1 MPRYEVTLSDG
12 TTHQIDGPKGATEA
26 QIISAVETLRL
37 ERETAADRKRYTDYL
52 KERAEPKPD
61 PEDTDTTLLGNIA
74 RGLGAGFVDTLE
86 NSALGI
92 ATLLDEG
99 AELTARDIIKG
110 VAEDVRPHLANPDE
124 ISAKLARG
132 VGSILGF
139 VPAALAGP
147 AAPAVIAGMAVSGGA
162 GEASERARAKGA
174 TQAER
179 NRAAFQGMAPGAL
192 DIIPFARLGRKIAKI
207 PGASNVVPK
216 GAQRW
221 LDKTFTN
228 AGPAEIS
235 GARSR
240 VLSAFKTGG
249 LEGAQ
254 EAAQGVAQN
263 WIEQGYNADAKL
275 FGPEVPEEG
284 GIGFGAGFI
293 VQGLLDAFVGR
304 RRGATPGETEPTE
317 EVDQAPPPVPA
328 GIAGLLPPP
337 RGPADAPDI
346 IYNPDETINIAG
358 LLPSPAESIG
368 PERQLSPPPMRMPDE
383 TGGETISLPDE
394 SIPASQIRI
403 AELESVVADAE
414 RNIGRIENA
423 PIAPFETAQEDPI
436 FTPIETE
443 QNRIRLAQEE
453 INNIRQRPQEFEA
466 AQAQRVGRQEEELL
480 ASVPTQDVDAELR
493 RAIGDTTPT
502 TPMAVAAQEALARRE
517 AEPTPTPVVE
527 PTPAPTP
534 AVEPE
539 VIPTQASLPDMGRPF
554 SAKAARPAVT
564 PASEPRIL
572 DETIFN
578 EVGLPAKAPIRKR
591 LLGKDFN
598 NPNVRQDLAT
608 LAGRPKTSQKTKS
621 GINRLLSASPA
632 EQTDIWATK
641 KLTASAKDDV
651 PPTPLTASAEG
662 DVSPTV
668 EQVPTEETVE
678 TGAADAEQF
687 ELFGEP
693 VGTPEPISRTDRESV
708 PDTVVQ
714 QPRRGTTPTGR
725 DTAATEVP
733 AAPRVDDVEA
743 NVRSALGRTGEQL
756 SAIKAEP
763 VPTAEEVV
771 QAADRKKGKKAAKK
785 VKEAAA
791 KRKTLTKEAEEF
803 LVAAKKGMPAS
814 VTNNL
819 RRIAEENNVK
829 VTKTTKPEDIVD
841 AFKKKKA
848 AAKKTTTKAKKASV
862 PDAPKKK
869 AAEKP
874 FETKTDEDGNPIT
887 IVPEGASVKKK
898 RRSSP
903 KKKQLDIE
911 VGERAD
917 LTSFTAAQ
925 PSSARR
931 FVTTTDEDVA
941 KVDAL
946 VRSKRARAEQR
957 GTTKADKAKAAARIY
972 FGRKDDP
979 IEALEEIAHES
990 VFADAKFR
998 TSAAYTAAANTYFAN
1013 KGKNRAEQAIEWVR
1027 ANLDPATVKSMDD
1040 FIAAEKIAIKRGV
1053 LDPDADIDVV
1063 KEVGHRRSAMSD
1075 AWLAAD
1081 EKQMAAH
1088 VKAELTE
1095 NLAYVDGI
1103 NTEEEV
1109 TSNDLKEL
1117 LSDTNQVAGLD
1128 LPIHPVVNNLLRS
1141 NKLKEA
1147 LQTLAITSPSSRVS
1161 QVAAKLAQKLGDTK
1175 VEVVEDLE
1183 KDVVID
1189 LGGGESVIS
1198 VPLPGSFDPETNTIK
1213 LHSYFGMNFGPH
1225 TILHEVTHALTSAT
1239 LDKKSHPVTKQLEKL
1254 FNDVKDQLGTAY
1266 GAQSVDEFVAE
1277 AFGNPEFQQML
1288 ASMNPKGRPISALQQ
1303 FSNIIGNFVR
1313 RMLGMQT
1320 KPVDS
1325 ALNKADQF
1333 IEAILAPAPQHRNTP
1348 KMYEMSADSIMDGL
1362 DKVSKSFPKLT
1373 PRYRKD
1379 FVNYVKDTI
1388 PRLSPVAVRTLTR
1401 FAGLQALADI
1411 ASAYGFKSA
1420 YELDNLVKTM
1430 IGRQNLAEQRV
1441 DASYQ
1446 LMKDWL
1452 KAKNTTDAM
1461 RKSFNNL
1468 VYTSTT
1474 KQVDP
1479 YAPSTKYKGD
1489 KLKAWKEMQG
1499 DRRAIGPGGK
1509 KTYERLRETYRTQF
1523 NELQKVIIERIDT
1536 LKNEKGEPVDK
1547 KQREKLKKDVFNKIF
1562 EKGRIEPYF
1571 PLTREGDKWLEFKGT
1586 NGEMVYMAFK
1596 TNTERNAFR
1605 QGIQN
1610 DELVDKESI
1619 REYSNIE
1626 EARKGMEA
1634 NQPAGAF
1641 VTQTLS
1647 ILQKNNVDTDV
1658 QNQFL
1663 ELFLNALPESSFAR
1677 SLTRRGNEGAGKEGY
1692 DVDAESAFRQKAYN
1706 MASQI
1711 ERMRYSKQIDDV
1723 MAKLKGELAAISQ
1736 KTKKDTPHLN
1746 QIYNEL
1752 QAHAQFAKNPPSDK
1766 IAATLNRLAFMGTI
1780 GFSVSS
1786 ALVNGSQIPLF
1797 FAPMLTGKYG
1807 LKANTAIFHAG
1818 RLITASGFKRVGT
1831 SVIGEN
1837 VELKGM
1843 PSIDNYYTVRDIK
1856 NKKGDVIDTVYEVRN
1871 DIDLTSDKRKELED
1885 MAPLIKRASK
1895 EGQLSKSLFY
1905 DTVGAELSGREKG
1918 AMDYA
1923 NAGQAFM
1930 FHQMERFNSQ
1940 VALVSTYQLE
1950 LDRMRKEKIIA
1961 EADAQGLRGAAK
1973 KQYVE
1978 EKYGSKS
1985 REDIAKI
1992 KLSEEQ
1998 YVEAAREAIF
2008 KKQEMNGGA
2017 FLATAPSISQK
2028 GWGRVAMM
2036 YKGFGMQMY
2045 YTILKTGRQAFVVDL
2060 VENLKK
2066 EGIPAGVAKTMGQTA
2081 FKQLVFLMGSSV
2093 ALSGVAGLPFIGMF
2107 MGLADLFLDDDEEDA
2122 ATIIRKGIGEGWYKG
2137 GVNALTGVDV
2147 ASRIGLGNLLFRL
2160 NPYSQDQS
2168 TADVFMQMVGGPAW
2182 SVGSQMKRGFEM
2194 AIDGDL
2200 RRGTE
2205 MMLPAA
2211 FRNVVKGSRYLDE
2224 GTALTRRGDPIV
2236 DDIGLFHSITQMTGF
2251 APANYTL
2258 QQEKNMTTKKIE
2270 KAVNKERSN
2279 LLKKYWVAV
2288 RMGDTEEARDIIRD
2302 ITKFNR
2308 KHRNFSISAETVHK
2322 SVTTHARTSAG
2333 MEGGITMTPK
2343 MRGVLR
2349 QHQDEY
2355 WGDDLMG
2362 FYD

>member
-1 MPRYEVTLSDG
+1 MPRYKITLPDG
-12 TTHQIDGPKGATEA
+12 STHAVDGPEGMTRRQLIDTAEYYRTEREIEA
-26 QIISAVETLRL
+26 ADKRYRDRL
-37 ERETAADRKRYTDYL
+37 ERPV
-52 KERAEPKPD
+52 EPRPD
-61 PEDTDTTLLGNIA
+61 PEDTESTLLGNIV

-86 NSALGI
+86 NSALGV

-124 ISAKLARG
+124 VSAQLARG

-139 VPAALAGP
+139 VPAAFTGP
-147 AAPAVIAGMAVSGGA
+147 AAPAVIAGMALSGGA

-179 NRAAFQGMAPGAL
+179 NRAAALGMIPGAF
-192 DIIPFARLGRKIAKI
+192 DIIPFARLGRKISKI

-221 LDKTFTN
+221 LDKTFDN
-228 AGPAEIS
+228 AGPAEIA
-235 GARSR
+235 GAKKRI
-240 VLSAFKTGG
+240 LSAAKTGG

-254 EAAQGVAQN
+254 EAAQGIAQN
-263 WIEQGYNADAKL
+263 WIEQGYNADARL
-275 FGPEVPEEG
+275 FGPEEFREYAGEG

-304 RRGATPGETEPTE
+304 RRGATPGEPIEG
-317 EVDQAPPPVPA
+317 EVDQALLPAPA
-328 GIAGLLPPP
+328 GVAGLLPPP

-346 IYNPDETINIAG
+346 IYNPDETTNIAG
-358 LLPSPAESIG
+358 LLPPPAEPIG
-368 PERQLSPPPMRMPDE
+368 PERQLSPPPIRMPDE
-383 TGGETISLPDE
+383 TGGETINLPDE

-414 RNIGRIENA
+414 RNISRIENT

-517 AEPTPTPVVE
+517 AESAPVVE
-527 PTPAPTP
+527 PTPTPAPAP

-539 VIPTQASLPDMGRPF
+539 VIPAQASLPDMGRPF
-554 SAKAARPAVT
+554 REKAARPAVT
-564 PASEPRIL
+564 PAPEPRIL
-572 DETIFN
+572 DEEIFN

-598 NPNVRQDLAT
+598 DPNVRQDLAT

-641 KLTASAKDDV
+641 KLTTPAKDDV

-687 ELFGEP
+687 ELFGQP
-693 VGTPEPISRTDRESV
+693 VGPPEPIGRTSGTGV
-708 PDTVVQ
+708 PDTVVG
-714 QPRRGTTPTGR
+714 QPGRGATPTDQ
-725 DTAATEVP
+725 DTAAPEVP
-733 AAPRVDDVEA
+733 AATRVDDAKA

-756 SAIKAEP
+756 GAIKVEP

-771 QAADRKKGKKAAKK
+771 QAADREKGKKAAKK
-785 VKEAAA
+785 TTIKVGDMDNPLDEGGGRILREPA
-791 KRKTLTKEAEEF
+791 KVVEE
-803 LVAAKKGMPAS
+803 LGEVDGVTYMRLEGSQTGYPINQLEKVTAKKTKKPA
-814 VTNNL
+814 T
-819 RRIAEENNVK
+819 
-829 VTKTTKPEDIVD
+829 
-841 AFKKKKA
+841 KKA
-848 AAKKTTTKAKKASV
+848 AAKKTTTKAK
-862 PDAPKKK
+862 PTTKKPAAK
-869 AAEKP
+869 KEAAEKP
-874 FETKTDEDGNPIT
+874 IETKPDEDGNTIT
-887 IVPEGASVKKK
+887 VVPEGASGKKK
-898 RRSSP
+898 RSSSP

-917 LTSFTAAQ
+917 LTSFTEAQ
-925 PSSARR
+925 PSNARR

-946 VRSKRARAEQR
+946 VRSKRTRAEQR

-979 IEALEEIAHES
+979 IEALEEIAFES
-990 VFADAKFR
+990 VYADAKFHR
-998 TSAAYTAAANTYFAN
+998 SAAYTAAANTYFAN

-1040 FIAAEKIAIKRGV
+1040 FIAAEKIAIAHGV

-1075 AWLAAD
+1075 AYLAAD
-1081 EKQMAAH
+1081 AKQMAAH
-1088 VKAELTE
+1088 VKAELTD
-1095 NLAYVDGI
+1095 NLAYLDEI
-1103 NTEEEV
+1103 NIEEEV
-1109 TSNDLKEL
+1109 TSSDLKDL
-1117 LSDTNQVAGLD
+1117 LLDTDQIVGLD
-1128 LPIHPVVNNLLRS
+1128 IPVHPVINNLLRS
-1141 NKLKEA
+1141 NKLKEV
-1147 LQTLAITSPSSRVS
+1147 LQTLAITSPSGRVS

-1175 VEVVEDLE
+1175 VEVVENLIHPNE
-1183 KDVVID
+1183 AGKRI
-1189 LGGGESVIS
+1189 
-1198 VPLPGSFDPETNTIK
+1198 PGIFDPNTNTIRIDAET
-1213 LHSYFGMNFGPH
+1213 GVNPH
-1225 TILHEVTHALTSAT
+1225 VILHEVTHALTSAN

-1277 AFGNPEFQQML
+1277 AFSNPEFQQML
-1288 ASMNPKGRPISALQQ
+1288 ASMNPKGRPISALQR
-1303 FSNIIGNFVR
+1303 FFNTIGNFVR

-1325 ALNKADQF
+1325 SVDKVDNLIRAM
-1333 IEAILAPAPQHRNTP
+1333 LAPAPQHRNTP
-1348 KMYEMSADSIMDGL
+1348 KMYAMSADSMVDGL
-1362 DKVSKSFPKLT
+1362 NKVSKAFPKLT
-1373 PRYRKD
+1373 PRYRRD
-1379 FVNYVKDTI
+1379 FANAAVEFFTGKNT
-1388 PRLSPVAVRTLTR
+1388 SPVAVRTLTR
-1401 FAGLQALADI
+1401 FAPLQALADI
-1411 ASAYGFKSA
+1411 ADKYGFKSA
-1420 YELDNLVKTM
+1420 YELHDVIKTM
-1430 IGRQNLAEQRV
+1430 VGEQNLAEQRV

-1446 LMKDWL
+1446 LMKNWL
-1452 KAKNTTDAM
+1452 KDKNTTDAM

-1474 KQVDP
+1474 GQVDP
-1479 YAPSTKYKGD
+1479 YKPKPKPYKLQFVGAD
-1489 KLKAWKEMQG
+1489 GKRVRHSFATESARKAFEAKQGGATGIKRSVNQEEIKKAEVWEEMQG
-1499 DRRAIGPGGK
+1499 DRRAIGSGGRR
-1509 KTYERLRETYRTQF
+1509 TYERLRETYRTQF

-1536 LKNEKGEPVDK
+1536 LKNEKGELVDK

-1571 PLTREGDKWLEFKGT
+1571 PLTRQGDKWLEFRGT
-1586 NGEMVYMAFK
+1586 NGEMTYMAFK

-1610 DELVDKESI
+1610 DELVVKESI
-1619 REYSNIE
+1619 REYSNLE
-1626 EARKGMEA
+1626 EARKGMRD

-1647 ILQKNNVDTDV
+1647 ILQKNKVDTDV

-1663 ELFLNALPESSFAR
+1663 ELFLNALPESSFAK
-1677 SLTRRGNEGAGKEGY
+1677 SLTRRGNKGAGKEGY
-1692 DVDAESAFRQKAYN
+1692 DVDAESAFRQKSYN

-1711 ERMRYSKQIDDV
+1711 ERMRYSKHIDDV
-1723 MAKLKGELAAISQ
+1723 MAKLMGEQADISQ

-1752 QAHAQFAKNPPSDK
+1752 QARAQFAKNPPSDK
-1766 IAATLNRLAFMGTI
+1766 VAATLNRLAFMGTI

-1786 ALVNGSQIPLF
+1786 AFVNGSQIPLF

-1807 LKANTAIFHAG
+1807 LKANTAIWHAG

-1837 VELKGM
+1837 VELRGM

-1895 EGQLSKSLFY
+1895 EGQLAKSLFY

-1940 VALVSTYQLE
+1940 VALISNNQLE
-1950 LDRMRKEKIIA
+1950 VDR
-1961 EADAQGLRGAAK
+1961 L
-1973 KQYVE
+1973 
-1978 EKYGSKS
+1978 
-1985 REDIAKI
+1985 
-1992 KLSEEQ
+1992 
-1998 YVEAAREAIF
+1998 
-2008 KKQEMNGGA
+2008 
-2017 FLATAPSISQK
+2017 
-2028 GWGRVAMM
+2028 
-2036 YKGFGMQMY
+2036 
-2045 YTILKTGRQAFVVDL
+2045 
-2060 VENLKK
+2060 
-2066 EGIPAGVAKTMGQTA
+2066 
-2081 FKQLVFLMGSSV
+2081 
-2093 ALSGVAGLPFIGMF
+2093 
-2107 MGLADLFLDDDEEDA
+2107 
-2122 ATIIRKGIGEGWYKG
+2122 
-2137 GVNALTGVDV
+2137 
-2147 ASRIGLGNLLFRL
+2147 
-2160 NPYSQDQS
+2160 
-2168 TADVFMQMVGGPAW
+2168 
-2182 SVGSQMKRGFEM
+2182 
-2194 AIDGDL
+2194 
-2200 RRGTE
+2200 
-2205 MMLPAA
+2205 
-2211 FRNVVKGSRYLDE
+2211 
-2224 GTALTRRGDPIV
+2224 
-2236 DDIGLFHSITQMTGF
+2236 
-2251 APANYTL
+2251 
-2258 QQEKNMTTKKIE
+2258 
-2270 KAVNKERSN
+2270 
-2279 LLKKYWVAV
+2279 
-2288 RMGDTEEARDIIRD
+2288 
-2302 ITKFNR
+2302 
-2308 KHRNFSISAETVHK
+2308 
-2322 SVTTHARTSAG
+2322 
-2333 MEGGITMTPK
+2333 
-2343 MRGVLR
+2343 
-2349 QHQDEY
+2349 
-2355 WGDDLMG
+2355 
-2362 FYD
+2362 

>member
-12 TTHQIDGPKGATEA
+12 TTHEIDGPEGATKA
-26 QIISAVETLRL
+26 QVISAVEQLRL
-37 ERETAADRKRYTDYL
+37 EREMAGDRKKYADYL
-52 KERAEPKPD
+52 KERAEPEPD
-61 PEDTDTTLLGNIA
+61 PEDSSLLGNIV

-86 NSALGI
+86 NSALGV

-124 ISAKLARG
+124 ISAQLARG

-139 VPAALAGP
+139 VPAAFTGP
-147 AAPAVIAGMAVSGGA
+147 AAPAVIAGMALSGGA

-179 NRAAFQGMAPGAL
+179 NRAAAQGMIPGAF
-192 DIIPFARLGRKIAKI
+192 DIIPFARLGRKLSKI

-221 LDKTFTN
+221 LDKTFDN
-228 AGPAEIS
+228 AGSAEIA
-235 GARSR
+235 GARR
-240 VLSAFKTGG
+240 RILSAAKTGG

-254 EAAQGVAQN
+254 EAAQGIAQN
-263 WIEQGYNADAKL
+263 WIEQGYNADARL
-275 FGPEVPEEG
+275 FGPEEFREYAGEG

-304 RRGATPGETEPTE
+304 RRGATPGEPVEE
-317 EVDQAPPPVPA
+317 EVDQALLPAPA
-328 GIAGLLPPP
+328 GVAGLLPPP

-346 IYNPDETINIAG
+346 IYNPDETTNIAG
-358 LLPSPAESIG
+358 LLPPPAEPIG
-368 PERQLSPPPMRMPDE
+368 PERQLSPPPIRMPDE

-394 SIPASQIRI
+394 SVSASQIRI

-414 RNIGRIENA
+414 RNISRIKNT
-423 PIAPFETAQEDPI
+423 PIAPFETAQEDPTFI
-436 FTPIETE
+436 PIETE

-517 AEPTPTPVVE
+517 AESAPVVE
-527 PTPAPTP
+527 PTPTPAPAP

-539 VIPTQASLPDMGRPF
+539 VIPTQASLSDMGRPF
-554 SAKAARPAVT
+554 REKAARPAVT
-564 PASEPRIL
+564 PAPEPRIL
-572 DETIFN
+572 DEEIFN

-598 NPNVRQDLAT
+598 DPNVRQDLAT

-641 KLTASAKDDV
+641 KLTTPAKDDV

-687 ELFGEP
+687 ELFGQP
-693 VGTPEPISRTDRESV
+693 VGPPEPIGRTSGTGV
-708 PDTVVQ
+708 QDTVVG
-714 QPRRGTTPTGR
+714 QPGRGATPTDQ
-725 DTAATEVP
+725 DTAAPEVP
-733 AAPRVDDVEA
+733 AATRVDDAKA

-756 SAIKAEP
+756 GAIKVEP

-771 QAADRKKGKKAAKK
+771 QAADREKGKEAAKRAKKAAP
-785 VKEAAA
+785 

-803 LVAAKKGMPAS
+803 LVAAEKGMPAS

-819 RRIAEENNVK
+819 RRVAEENNVK

-848 AAKKTTTKAKKASV
+848 AAKKTTTKAKTTT
-862 PDAPKKK
+862 KKPAAK
-869 AAEKP
+869 KEAAEKP
-874 FETKTDEDGNPIT
+874 FETKTDEDGNTIT
-887 IVPEGASVKKK
+887 VVPEGASGKKK
-898 RRSSP
+898 RSSSP

-925 PSSARR
+925 PSNARR

-946 VRSKRARAEQR
+946 VRSKRTRAERR

-990 VFADAKFR
+990 VFADKTFHR
-998 TSAAYTAAANTYFAN
+998 SAAYTAAANTYFAN
-1013 KGKNRAEQAIEWVR
+1013 KGEIRAKQAIEWVR

-1040 FIAAEKIAIKRGV
+1040 FIAAEKIAIERGV

-1075 AWLAAD
+1075 AYLAAD
-1081 EKQMAAH
+1081 AKQMAAH
-1088 VKAELTE
+1088 TKAELTD
-1095 NLAYVDGI
+1095 NLAYLDEI
-1103 NTEEEV
+1103 NIEEEV
-1109 TSNDLKEL
+1109 TSSDLKDL
-1117 LSDTNQVAGLD
+1117 LLDTDQIVGLD
-1128 LPIHPVVNNLLRS
+1128 IPVHPVINNLLRS

-1147 LQTLAITSPSSRVS
+1147 LQTLAITSPSGRVS

-1175 VEVVEDLE
+1175 VEVVENLIHPNE
-1183 KDVVID
+1183 AGKRI
-1189 LGGGESVIS
+1189 
-1198 VPLPGSFDPETNTIK
+1198 PGIFDHNTNTIRIDAET
-1213 LHSYFGMNFGPH
+1213 GVNPH
-1225 TILHEVTHALTSAT
+1225 VILHEITHALTSAN

-1277 AFGNPEFQQML
+1277 AFSNPEFQQML
-1288 ASMNPKGRPISALQQ
+1288 ASMNPKGRPISALQR
-1303 FSNIIGNFVR
+1303 FFNTIGNFVR

-1333 IEAILAPAPQHRNTP
+1333 IEAMLAPAPQHRNTP
-1348 KMYEMSADSIMDGL
+1348 KMYAMSADSMVDGL
-1362 DKVSKSFPKLT
+1362 NKVSKAFPKLT
-1373 PRYRKD
+1373 PQYRKD
-1379 FVNYVKDTI
+1379 FVNATVEFFTGKNT
-1388 PRLSPVAVRTLTR
+1388 SPVAVRTLTR
-1401 FAGLQALADI
+1401 FAPLQALADI
-1411 ASAYGFKSA
+1411 ASHYGLKASH
-1420 YELDNLVKTM
+1420 ELHDVIKTM
-1430 IGRQNLAEQRV
+1430 VGKQNLAEQRV

-1446 LMKDWL
+1446 LMKNWL
-1452 KAKNTTDAM
+1452 KDKNTTDAM

-1479 YAPSTKYKGD
+1479 YALSTKYKGD

-1499 DRRAIGPGGK
+1499 DRRAIGSGGRR
-1509 KTYERLRETYRTQF
+1509 TYERLRETYRTQF

-1536 LKNEKGEPVDK
+1536 LKNEKGKPVDE

-1571 PLTREGDKWLEFKGT
+1571 PLTRQGDKWLEFKGT
-1586 NGEMVYMAFK
+1586 NGEMTYMAFK
-1596 TNTERNAFR
+1596 TNTERSAFR

-1610 DELVDKESI
+1610 DELVVKESI

-1626 EARKGMEA
+1626 EARKGMAA

-1663 ELFLNALPESSFAR
+1663 ELFLNALPESSFAK

-1692 DVDAESAFRQKAYN
+1692 DIDAESAFRQKAYN
-1706 MASQI
+1706 MASQV
-1711 ERMRYSKQIDDV
+1711 ERMRYSKHIDDV
-1723 MAKLKGELAAISQ
+1723 MAKIREEHAAIAQ
-1736 KTKKDTPHLN
+1736 KTTKDTRHLN

-1752 QAHAQFAKNPPSDK
+1752 QARAQFAKNPPSDK
-1766 IAATLNRLAFMGTI
+1766 VAATLNRLAFMGTI

-1837 VELKGM
+1837 VELRGM

-1856 NKKGDVIDTVYEVRN
+1856 DKKGDVIDTVYEVRN

-1895 EGQLSKSLFY
+1895 EGQLAKSLFY

-1950 LDRMRKEKIIA
+1950 LDRLRAKDSKKTTPEERAMT
-1961 EADAQGLRGAAK
+1961 DAQMKEA
-1973 KQYVE
+1973 
-1978 EKYGSKS
+1978 
-1985 REDIAKI
+1985 
-1992 KLSEEQ
+1992 
-1998 YVEAAREAIF
+1998 AAREAIF

-2028 GWGRVAMM
+2028 GFGRVAMM
-2036 YKGFGMQMY
+2036 YKSFGLQMY

-2107 MGLADLFLDDDEEDA
+2107 MALADQFLGDDDEDA

-2147 ASRIGLGNLLFRL
+2147 ANRIGLGNLLFRL

-2211 FRNVVKGSRYLDE
+2211 FRNVLKGSRYLDE

-2236 DDIGLFHSITQMTGF
+2236 DDISPFHAITQMTGF

-2258 QQEKNMTTKKIE
+2258 QQEKNMITKKID
-2270 KAVNKERSN
+2270 KAVNKERTN
-2279 LLKKYWVAV
+2279 LLRRYYIAV

-2302 ITKFNR
+2302 ITKFNK
-2308 KHRNFSISAETVHK
+2308 KHRNFGISAETVHK
-2322 SVTTHARTSAG
+2322 SVTTHARTSAT
-2333 MEGGITMTPK
+2333 MYNGITMTPK
-2343 MRGVLR
+2343 MQGVLR

-2355 WGDDLMG
+2355 WGDDPMRY
-2362 FYD
+2362 YD

>member
-12 TTHQIDGPKGATEA
+12 TTHEIDGPAGATKA
-26 QIISAVETLRL
+26 QVISAVEQLRL
-37 ERETAADRKRYTDYL
+37 EREMAGDRKKYADYL
-52 KERAEPKPD
+52 KERAEPEPD
-61 PEDTDTTLLGNIA
+61 PEDSTLLGNIV

-86 NSALGI
+86 NSALGV

-124 ISAKLARG
+124 VSAQLARG

-139 VPAALAGP
+139 VPAAFTGP
-147 AAPAVIAGMAVSGGA
+147 AAPAVIAGMALSGGA

-179 NRAAFQGMAPGAL
+179 NRAAALGMIPGAF
-192 DIIPFARLGRKIAKI
+192 DIIPFARLGRKISKI

-221 LDKTFTN
+221 LDKTFDN
-228 AGPAEIS
+228 AGSAEIA
-235 GARSR
+235 GARR
-240 VLSAFKTGG
+240 RILSAAKTGG

-254 EAAQGVAQN
+254 EAAQGIAQN
-263 WIEQGYNADAKL
+263 WIEQGYNADARL
-275 FGPEVPEEG
+275 FGPEEFREYAGEG

-304 RRGATPGETEPTE
+304 RRGATPGEPVEG
-317 EVDQAPPPVPA
+317 EVDQALLPAPA
-328 GIAGLLPPP
+328 GVAGLLPPP

-346 IYNPDETINIAG
+346 IYNPDETTNIAG
-358 LLPSPAESIG
+358 LLPPPAEPIG
-368 PERQLSPPPMRMPDE
+368 PERQLSSPPIRMPDE
-383 TGGETISLPDE
+383 TGGETINLPDE

-414 RNIGRIENA
+414 RNISRIENT

-517 AEPTPTPVVE
+517 AESAPVVE
-527 PTPAPTP
+527 PTPTPAPAP

-554 SAKAARPAVT
+554 REKAARPAVT
-564 PASEPRIL
+564 PAPEPRIL
-572 DETIFN
+572 DEEIFN

-598 NPNVRQDLAT
+598 DPNVRQDLAT

-641 KLTASAKDDV
+641 KLTTPAKDDV

-687 ELFGEP
+687 ELFGQP
-693 VGTPEPISRTDRESV
+693 VGPPEPIGRTSGTGV
-708 PDTVVQ
+708 QDTVVG
-714 QPRRGTTPTGR
+714 QPGRGATPTDQ
-725 DTAATEVP
+725 DTAAPEVP
-733 AAPRVDDVEA
+733 AATRVDDAKA

-756 SAIKAEP
+756 GAIKVEP

-771 QAADRKKGKKAAKK
+771 QAADREKGKEAAKRAKKAAP
-785 VKEAAA
+785 

-803 LVAAKKGMPAS
+803 LVAAEKGMPAS

-819 RRIAEENNVK
+819 RRVAEENNVK

-848 AAKKTTTKAKKASV
+848 AAKKTTTKAKTTT
-862 PDAPKKK
+862 KKPAAK
-869 AAEKP
+869 KEAAEKP
-874 FETKTDEDGNPIT
+874 FETKTDEDGNTIT
-887 IVPEGASVKKK
+887 VVPEGASGKKK
-898 RRSSP
+898 RSSSP

-925 PSSARR
+925 PSSTRWLII
-931 FVTTTDEDVA
+931 TTDEDVA

-946 VRSKRARAEQR
+946 VRSKRTRAERR

-979 IEALEEIAHES
+979 IEALEDIAHES
-990 VFADAKFR
+990 VFADRTFR
-998 TSAAYTAAANTYFAN
+998 RSAAYTAAANTYLAN
-1013 KGKNRAEQAIEWVR
+1013 KGKIRAKQAIEWVR

-1040 FIAAEKIAIKRGV
+1040 FIAAEKIAIGRGV

-1075 AWLAAD
+1075 TWIVAN
-1081 EKQMAAH
+1081 EEQMAAH
-1088 VKAELTE
+1088 NKAELTE
-1095 NLAYVDGI
+1095 NLAYLDGI
-1103 NTEEEV
+1103 NIEEEV
-1109 TSNDLKEL
+1109 TSSDLKDL
-1117 LSDTNQVAGLD
+1117 LLDTDQVVGLD
-1128 LPIHPVVNNLLRS
+1128 IPVHPVINNLLRS

-1147 LQTLAITSPSSRVS
+1147 LQTLAITSPSGRVS
-1161 QVAAKLAQKLGDTK
+1161 QVAAKLTQKLGDIK
-1175 VEVVEDLE
+1175 VEVVENLTNE
-1183 KDVVID
+1183 AGKRI
-1189 LGGGESVIS
+1189 
-1198 VPLPGSFDPETNTIK
+1198 PGLFDPKTNTIRIDAET
-1213 LHSYFGMNFGPH
+1213 GVNPH
-1225 TILHEVTHALTSAT
+1225 VILHEVTHALTSAN

-1277 AFGNPEFQQML
+1277 AFSNPEFQQML
-1288 ASMNPKGRPISALQQ
+1288 ASMNPKGRPISALQR
-1303 FSNIIGNFVR
+1303 FFNTIGNFVR

-1333 IEAILAPAPQHRNTP
+1333 IEAMLAPAPQHRNTP
-1348 KMYEMSADSIMDGL
+1348 KMYAMSADSMVDGL
-1362 DKVSKSFPKLT
+1362 NKVSKAFPKLT
-1373 PRYRKD
+1373 PQYRKD
-1379 FVNYVKDTI
+1379 FVNATVEFFSGKST
-1388 PRLSPVAVRTLTR
+1388 SPVAVRTLTR
-1401 FAGLQALADI
+1401 FAPLQALADI
-1411 ASAYGFKSA
+1411 ASHYGLKA
-1420 YELDNLVKTM
+1420 THELHDVIKTM
-1430 IGRQNLAEQRV
+1430 VGKQNLAEQRV
-1441 DASYQ
+1441 DASYTV
-1446 LMKDWL
+1446 MKNWL
-1452 KAKNTTDAM
+1452 KAEKTTDAM

-1474 KQVDP
+1474 EQVDP

-1499 DRRAIGPGGK
+1499 DRRAIGSGGRR
-1509 KTYERLRETYRTQF
+1509 TYEELRETYRTQF

-1536 LKNEKGEPVDK
+1536 LKNEKGELVDK
-1547 KQREKLKKDVFNKIF
+1547 KQREKLRKDVFNKIF

-1571 PLTREGDKWLEFKGT
+1571 PLTRQGDKWLEFNTKDPKT
-1586 NGEMVYMAFK
+1586 GEIAPVYMAFK
-1596 TNTERNAFR
+1596 TDTERAAFR
-1605 QGIQN
+1605 RGIQN
-1610 DELVDKESI
+1610 DDLVVEKSI
-1619 REYSNIE
+1619 REYSNTE
-1626 EARKGMEA
+1626 EATKGMQS

-1641 VTQTLS
+1641 ITQTLS
-1647 ILQKNNVDTDV
+1647 ILQTNNVDADV

-1663 ELFLNALPESSFAR
+1663 ELFLNALPESSFAK
-1677 SLTRRGNEGAGKEGY
+1677 SLTRRGGNNGAGKLGF

-1711 ERMRYSKQIDDV
+1711 ERMRYSKSIDDV
-1723 MAKLKGELAAISQ
+1723 MAKIREEHATIAQ
-1736 KTKKDTPHLN
+1736 KATRDTPHLN
-1746 QIYNEL
+1746 RLYDEISARAE
-1752 QAHAQFAKNPPSDK
+1752 FAKNPPPDK
-1766 IAATLNRLAFMGTI
+1766 LWANFNRMAFMGTI
-1780 GFSVSS
+1780 GWNVSS
-1786 ALVNGSQIPLF
+1786 AVVNLSQVPLMM
-1797 FAPMLTGKYG
+1797 APILTGKYG
-1807 LKANTAIFHAG
+1807 LKANGTIFHAG
-1818 RLITASGFKRVGT
+1818 RLITASGTKRVGT
-1831 SVIGEN
+1831 TVTGGT
-1837 VELKGM
+1837 VDLRGM

-1856 NKKGDVIDTVYEVRN
+1856 DKKGNVIDTVYEVRK
-1871 DIDLTSDKRKELED
+1871 DMKLTPEKIKELED
-1885 MAPLIKRASK
+1885 LAPMVKLASDQ
-1895 EGQLSKSLFY
+1895 GQLAKSLFY
-1905 DTVGAELSGREKG
+1905 DTIGTELSGREKG
-1918 AMDYA
+1918 VWDYT
-1923 NAGQAFM
+1923 NAYSAFM
-1930 FHQMERFNSQ
+1930 FHQVERFNRQ
-1940 VALVSTYQLE
+1940 VAMVSTYQLE
-1950 LDRMRKEKIIA
+1950 LDRLRAKDSKKTTPEERAMT
-1961 EADAQGLRGAAK
+1961 DAQMK
-1973 KQYVE
+1973 
-1978 EKYGSKS
+1978 
-1985 REDIAKI
+1985 
-1992 KLSEEQ
+1992 
-1998 YVEAAREAIF
+1998 EAAAHESIF
-2008 KKQEMNGGA
+2008 RSQEMNGGA

-2028 GWGRVAMM
+2028 GLGRVAMM

-2081 FKQLVFLMGSSV
+2081 FKQFVGIMGTSL
-2093 ALSGVAGLPFIGMF
+2093 ALSGVAGLPFIGLF
-2107 MGLADLFLDDDEEDA
+2107 MGLADLFLDDDEEDS
-2122 ATIIRKGIGEGWYKG
+2122 ATIIRKSVGEGWYKG
-2137 GVNALTGVDV
+2137 GINALTGVDV

-2160 NPYSQDQS
+2160 NPYSQNQS
-2168 TADVFMQMVGGPAW
+2168 AADIALQMVGGPAW
-2182 SVGSQMKRGFEM
+2182 SVASQTVRGFNM
-2194 AIDGDL
+2194 ATAEDGDL
-2200 RRGTE
+2200 GRGIE
-2205 MMLPAA
+2205 MMMPSAI
-2211 FRNVVKGSRYLDE
+2211 RNVIKSARYSEIFGE

-2236 DDIGLFHSITQMTGF
+2236 DDISPFHTITQATGF
-2251 APANYTL
+2251 APAHYTL
-2258 QQEKNMTTKKIE
+2258 QQEKNMITKKID
-2270 KAVNKERSN
+2270 KAVNKERTN
-2279 LLKKYWVAV
+2279 LLRRYYIAV

-2302 ITKFNR
+2302 ITKFNK
-2308 KHRNFSISAETVHK
+2308 KHRNFGISAETVHK
-2322 SVTTHARTSAG
+2322 SVTTHARTSAT
-2333 MEGGITMTPK
+2333 MYNGITMTPK
-2343 MRGVLR
+2343 MQGVLR

-2355 WGDDLMG
+2355 WGDDPMG
-2362 FYD
+2362 YYD